1 MTENEDAP
9 IIVGVTFPY
18 STSVYD
24 FLSRIPVSLGDR
36 VSVQTRRGLAKA
48 TVVEIKDDSEVAEA
62 FVVALLP
69 PEPEDPKVP
78 EMDDE

>member
-1 MTENEDAP
+1 MTETDGI

-24 FLSRIPVSLGDR
+24 FLSRIKVNVGDR
-36 VSVQTRRGLAKA
+36 VQVQTKRGLAKA
-48 TVVEIKDDSEVAEA
+48 TVAEIKSESDVAEA

-69 PEPEDPKVP
+69 PEPEEPKVP
-78 EMDDE
+78 EVEEGE

>member
-24 FLSRIPVSLGDR
+24 FLSRIPVSVGD
-36 VSVQTRRGLAKA
+36 VVKVNTRRGTAKV
-48 TVVEIKDDSEVAEA
+48 TVVEIKESSDVAEQ
-62 FVVALLP
+62 FVIEIVP
-69 PEPEDPKVP
+69 PEPEEPKVP
-78 EMDDE
+78 EVEDE